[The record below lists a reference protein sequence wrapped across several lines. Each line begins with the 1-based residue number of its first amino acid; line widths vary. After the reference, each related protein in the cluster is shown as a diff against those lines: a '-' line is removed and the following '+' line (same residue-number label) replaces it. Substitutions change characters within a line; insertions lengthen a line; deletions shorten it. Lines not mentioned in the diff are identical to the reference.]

1 MTILEL
7 PVRESPAEIRRRLF
21 APAGGHVST
30 ELDITAPP
38 AVRRM
43 RSEAAAK
50 VANDLLVTQRVEVM
64 VAAHE
69 AAQRVRG
76 EAREAARVEL
86 QASPNPPKIDQII
99 AEVCERYRLSKTELL
114 SKCRKAHIV
123 LPRQISMYLCRTM
136 AMKSLPEIGRR
147 HGDRD
152 HTTVF
157 WAVSKITNLVESYPH
172 LAAEIDDIK
181 KTLGAA

>member
-1 MTILEL
+1 MLEL

-21 APAGGHVST
+21 APAGGHIST

-38 AVRRM
+38 AVRRL

-50 VANDLLVTQRVEVM
+50 AASDLLAIQHEQAL
-64 VAAHE
+64 VAARE
-69 AAQRVRG
+69 AAQRVR
-76 EAREAARVEL
+76 EEMRAAARAEL
-86 QASPNPPKIDQII
+86 QASPNPPKIGQII
-99 AEVCERYRLSKTELL
+99 AEVCERYRLSETELL

-136 AMKSLPEIGRR
+136 ALKSLPEIGRR

-181 KTLGAA
+181 KTLGSA